1 MTLAGVLVN
10 REQVDRR
17 RDSLQRMGAA
27 VGEAQGW
34 SRDEVA
40 DRARH
45 EHLVGLRERGD
56 RRRDVDRDAGDVAR
70 LDPSISP
77 VWTPA
82 RSSRSSER
90 TAAAMLVAQRT
101 ARAGRRRSP

>member
-40 DRARH
+40 DRARY
-45 EHLVGLRERGD
+45 EHLVRLRERGD
-56 RRRDVDRDAGDVAR
+56 
-70 LDPSISP
+70 P
-77 VWTPA
+77 
-82 RSSRSSER
+82 RSSIDRIR
-90 TAAAMLVAQRT
+90 
-101 ARAGRRRSP
+101 GRRLTRAR